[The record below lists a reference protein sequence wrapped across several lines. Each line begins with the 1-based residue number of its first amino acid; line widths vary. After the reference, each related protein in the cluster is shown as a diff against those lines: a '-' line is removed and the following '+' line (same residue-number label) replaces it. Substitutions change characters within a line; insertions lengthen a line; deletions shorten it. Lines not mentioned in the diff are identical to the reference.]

1 VAENRQEGF
10 TLDWLTFISSIVRD
24 LAWPL
29 VALTA
34 LGTVFYKGRDF
45 ITLVKTFKY
54 KDIEITIREE
64 FVEARA
70 DAEQVKL
77 QFHTQPA
84 QDIILQDKILKLAK
98 LDTALAIIDIW
109 KKLEA
114 ELISLIQHNGQM
126 RFTTPEKFILKLA
139 DLGKLTKSE
148 VNLYRK
154 LREIRNASVHSHD
167 ETKLTLAEV
176 IEFRDFVDM
185 LSKKFEQ
192 IKIVPGYID
201 VS

>member
-1 VAENRQEGF
+1 M
-10 TLDWLTFISSIVRD
+10 DWLTFISSIVRD

-29 VALTA
+29 VALAA
-34 LGTVFYKGRDF
+34 LGAVFYKGRDF

-54 KDIEITIREE
+54 KDIEITIRED
-64 FVEARA
+64 FIEARA
-70 DAEQVKL
+70 DAELVKL
-77 QFHTQPA
+77 QLHTQPA
-84 QDIILQDKILKLAK
+84 PNILLQDKILNLAK
-98 LDTALAIIDIW
+98 LDPALAIVDIW

-114 ELISLIQHNGQM
+114 QLINLIQHSGQM

-139 DLGKLTKSE
+139 DLGKITKNE

-154 LREIRNASVHSHD
+154 LREIRNASVHSHG

-192 IKIVPGYID
+192 IKSEPGYID